1 MLIEPPESL
10 GPGIKTGMGHKESL
24 DPTALDRAGLGW
36 LWTSKILMRL
46 AAEKALV
53 PLNPLSQ
60 PHFSFFAHSLL
71 PVIFSPCPLT
81 APPCFLLTPVY
92 CRNSFPPCPAK
103 SVFRSYRQ
111 LPLKPSSIVPIP
123 HFPASVAAG
132 RASLSSVPVPPAGS
146 PASQLRT
153 ILICPPPGHTL
164 PHPPPRVGG
173 QALSTSNPP
182 PHSPEAPSQGQPLT
196 TSTQRPPL
204 IGLIYSAK
212 QHFVTTDNAAF
223 PAPMPFTT
231 AWHKAPGS

>member
-36 LWTSKILMRL
+36 LWTSKSLMRL

-153 ILICPPPGHTL
+153 ILICPPQGTPFPTPL
-164 PHPPPRVGG
+164 PELVGRLC
-173 QALSTSNPP
+173 Q
-182 PHSPEAPSQGQPLT
+182 QVI
-196 TSTQRPPL
+196 RPPTPL
-204 IGLIYSAK
+204 RPL
-212 QHFVTTDNAAF
+212 
-223 PAPMPFTT
+223 P
-231 AWHKAPGS
+231 KASLSPPVPSGPL